1 MAEEP
6 NWNLNILDI
15 EDNSKCWFTDVSGDD
30 VDKHI
35 GQQENENTKKNTMY
49 DLKMVLKLLREVR
62 KEERELEKIP
72 PEELN
77 VQLYLSDFIIFISRL
92 LSEKSYQALT
102 VILQGTNIGK
112 GFFWFR
118 VYEIERRIEI
128 KGKRTE
134 KTKPRK

>member
-1 MAEEP
+1 M
-6 NWNLNILDI
+6 
-15 EDNSKCWFTDVSGDD
+15 SGDD

-112 GFFWFR
+112 GFF
-118 VYEIERRIEI
+118 
-128 KGKRTE
+128 
-134 KTKPRK
+134 